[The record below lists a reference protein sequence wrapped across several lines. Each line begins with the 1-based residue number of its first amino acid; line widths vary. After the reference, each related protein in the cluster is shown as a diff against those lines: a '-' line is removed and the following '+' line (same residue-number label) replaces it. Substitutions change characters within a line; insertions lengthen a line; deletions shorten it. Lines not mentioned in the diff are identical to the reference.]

1 MLVWLCHLT
10 WWSPAS
16 WVFLHMTWLHFSLW
30 PNRIPLC
37 TCATFSYPFICWWTA
52 RLLPYLG
59 CCGQEHGWSAMCL
72 ACWLGP
78 TSSVTAMVVLFC
90 FLRSL
95 VLTAE
100 VTAPACIHAH
110 AHCSCS
116 LCFRLKE
123 QEVRRLMRSRG
134 DGPWFHYP
142 TPEKE
147 FIDHSPK
154 ATPDNW
160 SSISLRTACSF

>member
-1 MLVWLCHLT
+1 MVSYVSGMLT
-10 WWSPAS
+10 WT
-16 WVFLHMTWLHFSLW
+16 HEQC
-30 PNRIPLC
+30 NC
-37 TCATFSYPFICWWTA
+37 
-52 RLLPYLG
+52 
-59 CCGQEHGWSAMCL
+59 
-72 ACWLGP
+72 
-78 TSSVTAMVVLFC
+78 AMVVLFC

-95 VLTAE
+95 ALTAE

-110 AHCSCS
+110 AHCSYS

-154 ATPDNW
+154 ATPDN
-160 SSISLRTACSF
+160 